1 MRPEGTPDFPVHS
14 GRFHRCH
21 PHPARCAG
29 FYRQDKTQRCKRV
42 TARRRASFPVNGLC
56 RQPEICMGKKKP
68 WKLRHTLRLSVTSL
82 PRFNRRGSGRVV
94 GNWLGLQISKPDDKH
109 GNANWGF
116 SVPIKPLPGPCRVF
130 HLISAWRLRIRV
142 SVTNQT
148 VSRKSLWP
156 SNAKASANRRNK
168 SARFGLRRVMTMAP
182 P

>member
-1 MRPEGTPDFPVHS
+1 MSGLALNELMRPEGTPDFPVHS
-14 GRFHRCH
+14 GWFHRCH

-109 GNANWGF
+109 GNANREPPEWRRRSLVTLWFG
-116 SVPIKPLPGPCRVF
+116 PIVIYPKL
-130 HLISAWRLRIRV
+130 L
-142 SVTNQT
+142 
-148 VSRKSLWP
+148 
-156 SNAKASANRRNK
+156 
-168 SARFGLRRVMTMAP
+168 
-182 P
+182 